1 MPQIKT
7 SQIGGVASNPAND
20 VHNILLQEGNGNK
33 DLGQNLTMKT
43 SDLVKVLKDIIDPS
57 IKITEDHEKKILD
70 AQKFFN
76 EYADDLNALYGALKN
91 NTESVTTKDPMTG
104 KKYPTGPELAKDL
117 LSRIEKMNVS
127 ASLNKVFNMVRFS
140 ASKKDRAREE
150 KDKKKTR
157 GNPFR
162 VLMGKVGKL
171 LDHGVDKND
180 IVRYISKLKYW
191 NKETIER
198 AVDIV
203 RDYNKKLQ
211 QDKGD
216 TKKTADTIDLDK
228 LVKTKEEVE
237 KKTKDIKDTVQ
248 KIDDTEKS
256 KREAS
261 IKTAAVD
268 YDKKP
273 NFQKRSTG
281 ELIMRACFLMDLQ
294 DYSKTTKQGDFKDAA
309 DKKGVKEELKEIRAA
324 LTDRGFDKDELSM
337 LGLGD

>member
-1 MPQIKT
+1 MNKI
-7 SQIGGVASNPAND
+7 SQVAPPLASNPANGIN
-20 VHNILLQEGNGNK
+20 NIPLNGSEIEGVTK
-33 DLGQNLTMKT
+33 DEMRQL
-43 SDLVKVLKDIIDPS
+43 I
-57 IKITEDHEKKILD
+57 KKIHSDNNDFKQLSEEVN
-70 AQKFFN
+70 AI
-76 EYADDLNALYGALKN
+76 ADRVQDNNLRHQLYKLSKALLMSN
-91 NTESVTTKDPMTG
+91 NNKTRTKDPITQELDPSYSDIANKIQETYLVEAKNVYNNSKIAL
-104 KKYPTGPELAKDL
+104 KK
-117 LSRIEKMNVS
+117 
-127 ASLNKVFNMVRFS
+127 
-140 ASKKDRAREE
+140 
-150 KDKKKTR
+150 KKKTR

-171 LDHGVDKND
+171 LDHGVEKND

-203 RDYNKKLQ
+203 RDYNRKLEK
-211 QDKGD
+211 DKD
-216 TKKTADTIDLDK
+216 DSNKTADTIDLDK
-228 LVKTKEEVE
+228 LVKTKEDVE
-237 KKTKDIKDTVQ
+237 KKTKDIKDTVE

-261 IKTAAVD
+261 VKTAAVD
-268 YDKKP
+268 YGKKP
-273 NFQKRSTG
+273 DFKKRSTG

-309 DKKGVKEELKEIRAA
+309 DKKGVKEELKEIRTA